1 MKAAIVFA
9 FLIMTGVVVSQSVT
23 PKDTKF
29 TCLDAII
36 STEDY
41 AYNDL
46 ARYAEDTTT
55 VDNINHLILYYK
67 GLTSE
72 LRTSIDKCGLDLSPA
87 IKRCER
93 VHGAGNCEKV
103 TSTFVNRK
111 CPDGFRI
118 EGCCQCVVSCPANWK
133 DDGYWCQK
141 PESVETDQAC
151 AERFERIGKICL
163 ARCPL
168 GWNDQG
174 WRCMKPATF
183 HVGHPFIWVV
193 GDN

>member
-9 FLIMTGVVVSQSVT
+9 FLVMTGAVVSQALVA
-23 PKDTKF
+23 KDSKF
-29 TCLDAII
+29 ECLSKIVNAEEEAADDLTRYSEDI
-36 STEDY
+36 SS
-41 AYNDL
+41 
-46 ARYAEDTTT
+46 
-55 VDNINHLILYYK
+55 VDNINHLLLYYK
-67 GLTSE
+67 GLSAA
-72 LRTSIDKCGLDLSPA
+72 LRAAIDQCSLNLAPA
-87 IKRCER
+87 TKRCER
-93 VHGAGNCEKV
+93 VHGVGSCEKV

-111 CPDGFRI
+111 CPEGFRI
-118 EGCCQCVVSCPANWK
+118 EGCCQCVVSCPATWT

-151 AERFERIGKICL
+151 GERFERVGKLCV

-183 HVGHPFIWVV
+183 HVGHPFSWVA